1 MPVQFR
7 DYYETL
13 GVPKTASD
21 EEIRSAFRKLARK
34 HHPDVAKDKKAAE
47 EKFKEIN
54 EAYEVLG
61 DPEKRKKYDQLG
73 ADWNRPGGFQP
84 PPGWQWEAQ
93 QPGGGFYQWGGDG
106 GGVQFEFG
114 GTGFSDFFEAFFGG
128 GRGRSAFGGFGG
140 RQATAERGAD
150 VEADIMVTLEEA
162 LRGSTRTVSLRRA
175 GSNKV
180 ENYQVKIPRGVHE
193 GQRIRLRGQGEAGVR
208 GGKSGDLFLRVRLA
222 RHPDFAVEGSDLIHE
237 VKIEPWRAV
246 LGSEL
251 VVPALEGSVRLK
263 VPPGTQG
270 GQRFRLRERGLPG
283 VSGKRGDLYVDV
295 QINVPKKLTERECER
310 GIVFGG
316 SGNGEATVANKVH
329 SVRCALC
336 WSEESAR
343 LSRQHNDANVLSIGQ
358 RLIPEDLA
366 LNIVRIWLETGFD
379 GGRHERRVAMLNAM

>member
-1 MPVQFR
+1 MAVQFR

-13 GVPKTASD
+13 SVPKTATE

-34 HHPDVAKDKKAAE
+34 YHPDVAKDKKAAE

-84 PPGWQWEAQ
+84 PPGYQWDAQQ
-93 QPGGGFYQWGGDG
+93 QPGGYYQWGGDG

-150 VEADIMVTLEEA
+150 VEADIMVPLEEA
-162 LRGSTRTVSLRRA
+162 LHGSTRAVSLRRA
-175 GSNKV
+175 GSDKV
-180 ENYQVKIPRGVHE
+180 ESYQVKIPRGVHE
-193 GQRIRLRGQGEAGVR
+193 GQRIRLRGQGEAGTR

-222 RHPDFAVEGSDLIHE
+222 RHPDFRVEGSDLIHD
-237 VKIEPWRAV
+237 VKIEPWQAV
-246 LGSEL
+246 LGTEV
-251 VVPALEGSVRLK
+251 VVPTLESNVRLK

-283 VSGKRGDLYVDV
+283 ASGKRGDLYVEV
-295 QINVPKKLTERECER
+295 QINVPKSLSERERE
-310 GIVFGG
+310 IWK
-316 SGNGEATVANKVH
+316 E
-329 SVRCALC
+329 
-336 WSEESAR
+336 
-343 LSRQHNDANVLSIGQ
+343 
-358 RLIPEDLA
+358 LA
-366 LNIVRIWLETGFD
+366 QLH
-379 GGRHERRVAMLNAM
+379 GRK

>member
-13 GVPKTASD
+13 GVPKTATED
-21 EEIRSAFRKLARK
+21 EIRSAFRKLARK
-34 HHPDVAKDKKAAE
+34 YHPDVAKDKKAAE

-61 DPEKRKKYDQLG
+61 DAEKRKKYDQLG

-84 PPGWQWEAQ
+84 PPDWQQ
-93 QPGGGFYQWGGDG
+93 QGQRPGGGYHQWGGDG
-106 GGVQFEFG
+106 GGVQFEFD

-162 LRGSTRTVSLRRA
+162 LHGSTRTVSLRRA
-175 GSNKV
+175 GSDKV

-193 GQRIRLRGQGEAGVR
+193 GQRIRLRGQGEAGMR

-222 RHPDFAVEGSDLIHE
+222 RHPDFTVEGSDLIHE
-237 VKIEPWRAV
+237 VKIEPWQAV
-246 LGSEL
+246 LGAEL
-251 VVPALEGSVRLK
+251 VVPTLEGNVRLK
-263 VPPGTQG
+263 IPSGTQG

-283 VSGKRGDLYVDV
+283 ASGKRGDLYVV
-295 QINVPKKLTERECER
+295 AQINVPKKISERQRE
-310 GIVFGG
+310 I
-316 SGNGEATVANKVH
+316 
-329 SVRCALC
+329 
-336 WSEESAR
+336 WSE
-343 LSRQHNDANVLSIGQ
+343 
-358 RLIPEDLA
+358 LA
-366 LNIVRIWLETGFD
+366 KLH
-379 GGRHERRVAMLNAM
+379 GG